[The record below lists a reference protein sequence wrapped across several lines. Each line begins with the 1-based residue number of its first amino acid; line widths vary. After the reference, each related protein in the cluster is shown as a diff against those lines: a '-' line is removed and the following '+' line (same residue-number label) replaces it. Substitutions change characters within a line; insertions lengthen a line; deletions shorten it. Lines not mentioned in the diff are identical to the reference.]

1 MNSHI
6 NYWLMKSEGDCYPID
21 QLKKDKVTPWSGV
34 RNYQARNYMKEMSL
48 GDMVLFY
55 HSNTKPIGVYG
66 LAQVIKEAH
75 ADITALDRRDD
86 HYDERSTVEKPIWE
100 CVDVKYVSTFSKPV
114 TMDEMRRH
122 SELSAMKLFQ
132 KGSRLSI
139 IPVTEKEYNFIV
151 SLL

>member
-1 MNSHI
+1 
-6 NYWLMKSEGDCYPID
+6 MKSEGDCYPID
-21 QLKKDKVTPWSGV
+21 QLKKDKTTPWSGV
-34 RNYQARNYMKEMSL
+34 RNYQARNYMKEMSM

-100 CVDVKYVSTFSKPV
+100 CVDVKYISTFSKPV

>member
-1 MNSHI
+1 M
-6 NYWLMKSEGDCYPID
+6 
-21 QLKKDKVTPWSGV
+21 
-34 RNYQARNYMKEMSL
+34 
-48 GDMVLFY
+48 
-55 HSNTKPIGVYG
+55 YG
-66 LAQVIKEAH
+66 LALFIKEAN
-75 ADITALDRRDD
+75 AYINALDRRYDI
-86 HYDERSTVEKPIWE
+86 YDERSTVEKPIWE
-100 CVDVKYVSTFSKPV
+100 CVDVKYISTFSKPV